1 MEEVEEKEE
10 VVLLQGVGRVGVS
23 PCSLS
28 TLDHFLAHL
37 QDHFRKPH
45 EEASLEK
52 SGEEEDENIL
62 GFVLAVFRVF

>member
-1 MEEVEEKEE
+1 MEEVEEEEE
-10 VVLLQGVGRVGVS
+10 VLLLQGVGRVGVS

-28 TLDHFLAHL
+28 TLDHSLAHL
-37 QDHFRKPH
+37 LDHFRKPH

-52 SGEEEDENIL
+52 SGEEGYKKIF

>member
-1 MEEVEEKEE
+1 MEEVEEEEE
-10 VVLLQGVGRVGVS
+10 VLLLQVVGRVGAS

-37 QDHFRKPH
+37 LDHFRQPH

-52 SGEEEDENIL
+52 SGEEEKQIL
-62 GFVLAVFRVF
+62 GFVLGVFRVF

>member
-1 MEEVEEKEE
+1 MEEVEEE
-10 VVLLQGVGRVGVS
+10 VVGRVGAS

-37 QDHFRKPH
+37 LDHFRQPH

-52 SGEEEDENIL
+52 SGEEDKRIL
-62 GFVLAVFRVF
+62 GFVLDVFRVF

>member
-1 MEEVEEKEE
+1 MEEVEEE
-10 VVLLQGVGRVGVS
+10 VVGRVGAS

-37 QDHFRKPH
+37 LDHFRKPH

>member
-1 MEEVEEKEE
+1 MEEVEEEE
-10 VVLLQGVGRVGVS
+10 VLLLQGVGRVGVS

-37 QDHFRKPH
+37 LDHFRKPH

>member
-1 MEEVEEKEE
+1 MEEVEEEEE
-10 VVLLQGVGRVGVS
+10 VLLLQGVGRVGVS

-37 QDHFRKPH
+37 LDHFRQPH

-52 SGEEEDENIL
+52 SGEEEDKK
-62 GFVLAVFRVF
+62 GFVLGVFRVF

>member
-1 MEEVEEKEE
+1 MEEVEEEE
-10 VVLLQGVGRVGVS
+10 VLLLQGVGRVGVS

-28 TLDHFLAHL
+28 TLAHSLAHL
-37 QDHFRKPH
+37 LDHFRQPH

-52 SGEEEDENIL
+52 SGEEGDKKIW